1 MLKNKFTKIL
11 LLIILS
17 LAACKPRNTDSVNNE
32 FRKKYSKDVDYLKN
46 YTNQL
51 QQQSITDFQ
60 EGQKSES
67 ELLIPKNS
75 KYDNPDKLINV
86 SGPLKENEAD
96 FETHKLILE
105 PRKYYTPDAQ
115 TFIEGHRNFAPDK
128 LPPDIFEIR
137 YNTNLHPPF
146 VMTGIEFD
154 VIQIPAQ
161 DKYGV
166 SSNLSEKQ
174 YLLAGSDSLQRS
186 IDKYDFSRNQ
196 EDLEFSEILIKE
208 QKELLKEK
216 KNQEIFG
223 KDEEEK
229 IILKKDDWALEK
241 RNSRN
246 DPVQKIIGIQVVE
259 YNLRKNLSIAQEQ
272 NQQNKQG
279 QQSQQ
284 NQTR

>member
-1 MLKNKFTKIL
+1 MLKNKFTQIL
-11 LLIILS
+11 LLIVLLTS
-17 LAACKPRNTDSVNNE
+17 CQPRNTDSVNNE
-32 FRKKYSKDVDYLKN
+32 FREKYSKDVEYLRN

-51 QQQSITDFQ
+51 QQQSISNFQ
-60 EGQKSES
+60 ENQKSES
-67 ELLIPKNS
+67 ELLIPRNS
-75 KYDNPDKLINV
+75 QYDNPDKLINV
-86 SGPLKENEAD
+86 SGPSKENEAN

-115 TFIEGHRNFAPDK
+115 TFMEGHRNFAPDK

-154 VIQIPAQ
+154 VIKIPEK
-161 DKYGV
+161 DKYGI

-174 YLLAGSDSLQRS
+174 YLLAGNDSLQRS
-186 IDKYDFSRNQ
+186 IDKYDTSRNQ
-196 EDLEFSEILIKE
+196 EDLEFSKILIKE

-223 KDEEEK
+223 KNEEEK
-229 IILKKDDWALEK
+229 IIPKEEDWTLEK

-246 DPVQKIIGIQVVE
+246 DPVQKIIGAQVVE
-259 YNLRKNLSIAQEQ
+259 YNLRKNLSIAQE
-272 NQQNKQG
+272 NQQNKPK
-279 QQSQQ
+279 
-284 NQTR
+284 